1 MQQVKTSSDYYK
13 WVYNKVVVKDYLD
26 LNNQKGTIIIDGMFG
41 PSLKISA
48 EPEFDKIGYINAIA
62 LIHDGYAY
70 SSEKFITHHDSITA
84 LHYYLGA
91 NPLKDSVGFYVL
103 GFSTVDDWFL
113 DPWQAFKLA
122 QAKKQIHPNNYSQED
137 VPLFT
142 NQVLFHNKP
151 KEG

>member
-41 PSLKISA
+41 PSLKISD

-70 SSEKFITHHDSITA
+70 SNEKFITHHDSITA

-91 NPLKDSVGFYVL
+91 NPLRDNVGFYVL

-122 QAKKQIHPNNYSQED
+122 QTKKQIHPSNYSQED
-137 VPLFT
+137 VPLYT
-142 NQVLFHNKP
+142 NQVMFHNKP

>member
-41 PSLKISA
+41 PSLKISD

-91 NPLKDSVGFYVL
+91 NPMKDSVGFYVL

-122 QAKKQIHPNNYSQED
+122 QSKKQIHPSNYSQED